1 MTTAK
6 PFFRADQVGSLLRPP
21 ELITARADFQRGAI
35 THVALRAA
43 EDAAIRAIVQQQERI
58 GFQVVV
64 DGEFIQQGALGPG
77 LLGADEDGAVVH
89 RPALHQLGLADAEGA
104 LEDDDARLARAA
116 AFDGGLHVLQQVLYD
131 PQGLH
136 TMARSLRRTPD
147 GFSRERHAEHAH
159 MLRRAIND
167 RRVIQQF
174 LPRVA
179 ANDQRPTAA

>member
-1 MTTAK
+1 MTHLAT
-6 PFFRADQVGSLLRPP
+6 
-21 ELITARADFQRGAI
+21 ITAS
-35 THVALRAA
+35 
-43 EDAAIRAIVQQQERI
+43 
-58 GFQVVV
+58 
-64 DGEFIQQGALGPG
+64 
-77 LLGADEDGAVVH
+77 
-89 RPALHQLGLADAEGA
+89 
-104 LEDDDARLARAA
+104 
-116 AFDGGLHVLQQVLYD
+116 LHVLQQVLYD

-147 GFSRERHAEHAH
+147 GFSREKHAEHAH